1 MYLHESLQI
10 IIDSS
15 ILFNNFVNTYYFTIF
30 YQFISFYTVSLT
42 FHHSHAFF
50 QFTIFHVFT
59 YYCCKNFMTLQI
71 VYFLCYF
78 IQSMQ
83 LKKFSCASS
92 FHFLL
97 FLIVF
102 LKIPRAKVN
111 AKLKPGLAIPTDAPK
126 AVANEAIEV
135 PLIVADKIKSL
146 IKVIRLLLFYSLL
159 FLFYF

>member
-1 MYLHESLQI
+1 MLI
-10 IIDSS
+10 
-15 ILFNNFVNTYYFTIF
+15 
-30 YQFISFYTVSLT
+30 
-42 FHHSHAFF
+42 
-50 QFTIFHVFT
+50 
-59 YYCCKNFMTLQI
+59 
-71 VYFLCYF
+71 
-78 IQSMQ
+78 
-83 LKKFSCASS
+83 KKFSCASS

-102 LKIPRAKVN
+102 FKIPGAKVN

-159 FLFYF
+159 FSFCF

>member
-10 IIDSS
+10 IIVSS

-30 YQFISFYTVSLT
+30 YQFISFYIVSLT
-42 FHHSHAFF
+42 FHHSHALF

-83 LKKFSCASS
+83 LKKISCAAS

-102 LKIPRAKVN
+102 LKTPRAKVN
-111 AKLKPGLAIPTDAPK
+111 TKLKPGLAIPTDAPK

>member
-1 MYLHESLQI
+1 MLFYL
-10 IIDSS
+10 
-15 ILFNNFVNTYYFTIF
+15 V
-30 YQFISFYTVSLT
+30 
-42 FHHSHAFF
+42 
-50 QFTIFHVFT
+50 HVA
-59 YYCCKNFMTLQI
+59 
-71 VYFLCYF
+71 
-78 IQSMQ
+78 
-83 LKKFSCASS
+83 KKFSCASS

-146 IKVIRLLLFYSLL
+146 IKVIRLLLLYSIL